1 MKVGGIILKRVDVA
15 SALIHDENGYI
26 LLVKNRKGDSFY
38 WGLPGGAVEENETLE
53 KAVIREVR
61 EETGYKI
68 KITGLNSI
76 REVLFS
82 DRGHHALI
90 ITFNAKIIDGQININ
105 DPDNDIVEARWVD
118 YGTAK
123 ELMPFLFESLRID
136 SNDNKSLAFYEFEG
150 VR

>member
-1 MKVGGIILKRVDVA
+1 MIRVNVA
-15 SALIHDENGYI
+15 SALIHDDNGYI
-26 LLVKNRKGDSFY
+26 LLVKNRKKGDSFY

-53 KAVIREVR
+53 QAVIREVT

-76 REVLFS
+76 REALFS
-82 DRGHHALI
+82 ERDHHALI

-136 SNDNKSLAFYEFEG
+136 SNGNKSLAFYEFEG